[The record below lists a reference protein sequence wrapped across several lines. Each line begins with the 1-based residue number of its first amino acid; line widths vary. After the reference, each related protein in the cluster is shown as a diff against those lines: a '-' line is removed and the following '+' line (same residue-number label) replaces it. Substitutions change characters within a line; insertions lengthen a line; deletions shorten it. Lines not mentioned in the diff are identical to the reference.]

1 MDAQLETILNN
12 FSNRKL
18 PRILNSSAVD
28 LNNLE
33 KDNTYCKMVMQ
44 WYGIIVV
51 LLFNSDD
58 MQMKSVAITL
68 TKQQAIDKLF
78 SKSLIYEYSN

>member
-18 PRILNSSAVD
+18 PRILNSNAVD

-33 KDNTYCKMVMQ
+33 KDNTYCKMVIQ

-51 LLFNSDD
+51 L
-58 MQMKSVAITL
+58 TL
-68 TKQQAIDKLF
+68 TKQLAIDKLF
-78 SKSLIYEYSN
+78 SKPLIYEYSN